1 MKDIEIKIET
11 FKNKDVDFLEV
22 QKYVINL
29 FESGQITVEGKTCE
43 DISDLL
49 YMNIAR
55 RWQSRDIAIE
65 ITDESKC
72 GCSMLYPKDPKIV
85 LNPNQRN
92 VVVKCQI

>member
-1 MKDIEIKIET
+1 MKEIEVKIET
-11 FKNKDVDFLEV
+11 FKNKDVDFLDV
-22 QKYVINL
+22 QKHIINL
-29 FESGQITVEGKTCE
+29 FETEQITVEGKTVE

-49 YMNIAR
+49 YMNLSR
-55 RWQSRDIAIE
+55 RWDGRDISIQ

-92 VVVKCQI
+92 IVVKCQI